1 MSPQAVARPL
11 LPDAPLPPGDRYA
24 DVAVD
29 AGPGAPEQLFTYAP
43 PVGEVVRPGHRV
55 RVPFGSRG
63 SLPGVVF
70 ALRDA
75 PPPGTRLRRIAEVL
89 DPEPLLGPV
98 ELELAQWLAD
108 VAICPLGSAVRP
120 LLPPPG
126 EALRPEPVY
135 APSAGAPVDDAALA
149 RAPAQRAA
157 WQVLRAEPGLTRAA
171 YLARG
176 VRPGAIAALLARGW
190 LELGAATRRR
200 DPFATPL
207 PVAASPPA
215 PTPEQAE
222 ALKALAPFLQRPRHG
237 AFLLW
242 GVTGSGKTEIYL
254 RAIADVLAAGRQALV
269 LVPEIALTPQTVS
282 LFRGRFGA
290 AVAVLHSGLG
300 AGERHDEWWRIRRG
314 EVTVA
319 VGARS
324 AVFAPFQRLGLI
336 VVDEEHESSYKQEET
351 PRYHAR
357 DVALWRGRRL
367 GIPVV
372 LGSATPD
379 VETYAAAATSEV
391 VRLDLRQRVLGRPL
405 PTVRLVDM
413 ATEPPGTLL
422 GQALAGAMADHLAR
436 GRQVLLFLN
445 RRGYAPVLLCR
456 DCRYLARCQQCSVSL
471 SYHAADRQLHC
482 HYCAAV
488 RPVPA
493 RCPGCGGPWLQLRGS
508 GTERVA
514 EEVARRF
521 PRARLLRMDLDT
533 TGSKG
538 AHERIYEGFRSG
550 AADVLIGTQMV
561 AKGWDVAGVTLVGVV
576 DADTALHHP
585 DYRAP
590 ERTFQ
595 LLCQVAGRAGRGGDP
610 GEVIVQTRTPAH
622 PAVVRAAHHD
632 YAAFAS
638 DILEQRRGA
647 GFPPYGRLIRLLVW
661 SRQAAAAQ
669 SGAQRLAAALAPRL
683 PAGVDLW
690 GPSVAPLAQLR
701 GQHRWHLCLRGPLDA
716 AGGMRHAARMAL
728 RDVAGRLGMAR
739 AAADPD
745 PQSML

>member
-1 MSPQAVARPL
+1 M
-11 LPDAPLPPGDRYA
+11 LPDASPPTHRLYA

-29 AGPGAPEQLFTYAP
+29 AGPGAPEQLFTYIQP
-43 PVGEVVRPGHRV
+43 EGEPVQPGQRV

-63 SLPGVVF
+63 VLPGVVF
-70 ALRDA
+70 ALRDT
-75 PPPGTRLRRIAEVL
+75 PPPGARLRRIAQVL

-98 ELELAQWLAD
+98 ELELAQWLAE
-108 VAICPLGSAVRP
+108 VAICPPGSAVRP

-126 EALRPEPVY
+126 EPLRDEPVY
-135 APSAGAPVDDAALA
+135 SPADGAPTDDAALA

-157 WQVLRAEPGLTRAA
+157 WRAIHAEPGLTRAA

-176 VRPGAIAALLARGW
+176 VRPAAIAALMARGW
-190 LELGAATRRR
+190 LQVGAALRRR
-200 DPFATPL
+200 DPF
-207 PVAASPPA
+207 SGPPGVGGA
-215 PTPEQAE
+215 PPEPTGEQAA
-222 ALKALAPFLQRPRHG
+222 ALEALAPYLRLPRQG

-254 RAIADVLAAGRQALV
+254 RSIASVIAAGRQALV

-282 LFRGRFGA
+282 HFRGRFGD

-314 EVTVA
+314 EVAVA

-336 VVDEEHESSYKQEET
+336 VVDEEHEPSYKQEET

-357 DVALWRGRRL
+357 EVALWRGRRL
-367 GIPVV
+367 GIPVL

-379 VETYAAAATSEV
+379 LETYDAAAAAQI
-391 VRLDLRQRVLGRPL
+391 VRLDLRQRVLDRPL
-405 PTVRLVDM
+405 PSVRLIDM
-413 ATEPPGTLL
+413 ATEAPGTLL
-422 GQALAGAMADHLAR
+422 GKELAAAMADHLGR

-445 RRGYAPVLLCR
+445 RRGYAPLLLCR

-471 SYHAADRQLHC
+471 SYHASDRQLHC

-493 RCPGCGGPWLQLRGS
+493 RCPGCGGPWLQLRGI
-508 GTERVA
+508 GTQRVA

-521 PRARLLRMDLDT
+521 PSARLLRMDLDT

-538 AHERIYEGFRSG
+538 AHQRIYEGFRSG

-595 LLCQVAGRAGRGGDP
+595 LLCQVAGRAGRGDEP
-610 GEVIVQTRTPAH
+610 GEVIVQTRTPEH
-622 PAVVRAAHHD
+622 PAVLRAAHHD
-632 YAAFAS
+632 YAAFA
-638 DILEQRRGA
+638 DETLALRRAA

-661 SRQAAAAQ
+661 SRQAFAAQ
-669 SGAQRLAAALAPRL
+669 SGAEVLALALAGRL
-683 PAGVDLW
+683 PEGVDLW
-690 GPSVAPLAQLR
+690 GPSAAPLAQLR
-701 GQHRWHLCLRGPLDA
+701 GQYRWHVCLRGPRDA
-716 AGGMRHAARMAL
+716 AAAMRAAARSAL
-728 RDVAGRLGMAR
+728 REVAGRLGVAR

>member
-1 MSPQAVARPL
+1 MARSL
-11 LPDAPLPPGDRYA
+11 FLAAPLPPEARCA

-29 AGPGAPEQLFTYAP
+29 AGPGAPDRLFTYSL
-43 PVGEVVRPGHRV
+43 PVGEGVRPGQRV
-55 RVPFGSRG
+55 LVPFGARG
-63 SLPGVVF
+63 TLTGVVF

-75 PPPGTRLRRIAEVL
+75 PPPGRRLRRITQVL
-89 DPEPLLGPV
+89 DPDPLLGPV
-98 ELELAQWLAD
+98 ELELARWLAD
-108 VAICPLGSAVRP
+108 VAICPPGSAVRP

-135 APSAGAPVDDAALA
+135 APAAGAPPDDAKLA

-157 WQVLRAEPGLTRAA
+157 WERIRAEPGLTRAA

-176 VRPGAIAALLARGW
+176 VRPGAIASLVARGW
-190 LELGAATRRR
+190 LEVGAAPRRR
-200 DPFATPL
+200 DPFAT
-207 PVAASPPA
+207 ASPPVA
-215 PTPEQAE
+215 PPAEPTPEQTQ
-222 ALKALAPFLQRPRHG
+222 ALETMAPFLRQPRHG

-254 RAIADVLAAGRQALV
+254 RAIAQVLAAGRQALV

-282 LFRGRFGA
+282 LFRARFGG

-314 EVTVA
+314 QVAVA

-324 AVFAPFQRLGLI
+324 AVFAPFERLGLI
-336 VVDEEHESSYKQEET
+336 VVDEEHEPSYKQEET

-357 DVALWRGRRL
+357 EVALWRGRRL
-367 GIPVV
+367 GIPVL

-379 VETYAAAATSEV
+379 VETYAAAAAAQLT
-391 VRLDLRQRVLGRPL
+391 RLDLRQRVLGRPL
-405 PTVRLVDM
+405 PGVRLVDM
-413 ATEPPGTLL
+413 ATEAPGTLL
-422 GQALAGAMADHLAR
+422 GQALVAAMADHLAR
-436 GRQVLLFLN
+436 RRQVLLFLN

-482 HYCAAV
+482 HYCAAA

-521 PRARLLRMDLDT
+521 PQARLLRMDLDT

-550 AADVLIGTQMV
+550 SADILIGTQMV

-595 LLCQVAGRAGRGGDP
+595 LLCQVAGRAGRGDEP
-610 GEVIVQTRTPAH
+610 GEVIVQTRTPDH
-622 PAVVRAAHHD
+622 PAVALAARHD
-632 YAAFAS
+632 YAAFA
-638 DILEQRRGA
+638 DQTLALRQAA

-661 SRQAAAAQ
+661 SPQAAAAAA
-669 SGAQRLAAALAPRL
+669 GAQRLAAALAERL
-683 PAGVDLW
+683 PDGVDLW

-701 GQHRWHLCLRGPLDA
+701 GQHRWHLCLRGSPA
-716 AGGMRHAARMAL
+716 AEAAMRGAARAAL
-728 RDVAGRLGMAR
+728 REVAGRLGRAR
-739 AAADPD
+739 AAADPN